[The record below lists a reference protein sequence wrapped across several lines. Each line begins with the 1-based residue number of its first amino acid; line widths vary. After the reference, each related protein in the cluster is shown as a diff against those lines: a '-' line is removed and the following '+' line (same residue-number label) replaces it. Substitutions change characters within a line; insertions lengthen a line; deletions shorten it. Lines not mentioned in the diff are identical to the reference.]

1 MHRMQAVWMQI
12 VRMQAYCIHD
22 VCVGEYI
29 MCTHACM
36 HVLVL
41 CNWVDMVIRVGQCTL
56 FAVRMVMFI
65 QPATLYVIN
74 VYSVVCL

>member
-29 MCTHACM
+29 
-36 HVLVL
+36 
-41 CNWVDMVIRVGQCTL
+41 MVIRVGQCTL

>member
-41 CNWVDMVIRVGQCTL
+41 CNWVDMVIRVGVNVHYLLLGWLC
-56 FAVRMVMFI
+56 
-65 QPATLYVIN
+65 LY
-74 VYSVVCL
+74 SLQLCM